1 MEEKQEKSRIDRQ
14 FDFIREIDKEK
25 FITRQ
30 TFLSDAKRRENDA
43 EHAWHMA
50 IMTLLLSEYANEEID
65 VLRVISMLLIH
76 DLVEIDAGDTYA
88 YDEEGF
94 NIYGGSNQ
102 ILPNATSATQNYY
115 GDEAELE
122 KDDVSKDKEPALS
135 PEATRL
141 FSYINKVEDLRIY
154 LVQIAECTNAVELA
168 RVIVKMGEREPKITS
183 EEMVKERFIS
193 LFFPLTPLFVSGKT
207 VSNIRARIN
216 NAWARRP
223 RKRL

>member
-1 MEEKQEKSRIDRQ
+1 MNRVIAANSHKQCFCNFFSIT
-14 FDFIREIDKEK
+14 FFREIACHDVCSERC
-25 FITRQ
+25 FQ
-30 TFLSDAKRRENDA
+30 TF
-43 EHAWHMA
+43 
-50 IMTLLLSEYANEEID
+50 YFC
-65 VLRVISMLLIH
+65 
-76 DLVEIDAGDTYA
+76 DLVVWDKVIFFSIV
-88 YDEEGF
+88 F

-122 KDDVSKDKEPALS
+122 KDDVSKDKELALS
-135 PEATRL
+135 PEAMRL

>member
-1 MEEKQEKSRIDRQ
+1 MD
-14 FDFIREIDKEK
+14 
-25 FITRQ
+25 
-30 TFLSDAKRRENDA
+30 
-43 EHAWHMA
+43 
-50 IMTLLLSEYANEEID
+50 SETHFSI
-65 VLRVISMLLIH
+65 V
-76 DLVEIDAGDTYA
+76 
-88 YDEEGF
+88 F

-115 GDEAELE
+115 GD
-122 KDDVSKDKEPALS
+122 VSKDKELALS
-135 PEATRL
+135 PEARRL

>member
-1 MEEKQEKSRIDRQ
+1 MD
-14 FDFIREIDKEK
+14 
-25 FITRQ
+25 
-30 TFLSDAKRRENDA
+30 
-43 EHAWHMA
+43 
-50 IMTLLLSEYANEEID
+50 SETHFSI
-65 VLRVISMLLIH
+65 V
-76 DLVEIDAGDTYA
+76 
-88 YDEEGF
+88 F

-115 GDEAELE
+115 ADEAEPE
-122 KDDVSKDKEPALS
+122 EDDADKEEEPALS

-141 FSYINKVEDLRIY
+141 FSYINKVEDLRVY
-154 LVQIAECTNAVELA
+154 LAQIAECTNAVELA
-168 RVIVKMGEREPKITS
+168 RVIVNMTEREPRITP

>member
-1 MEEKQEKSRIDRQ
+1 MD
-14 FDFIREIDKEK
+14 
-25 FITRQ
+25 
-30 TFLSDAKRRENDA
+30 
-43 EHAWHMA
+43 
-50 IMTLLLSEYANEEID
+50 SETHFSI
-65 VLRVISMLLIH
+65 V
-76 DLVEIDAGDTYA
+76 
-88 YDEEGF
+88 F

-122 KDDVSKDKEPALS
+122 KDDVSKEKEPALS
-135 PEATRL
+135 PEAMRL

-193 LFFPLTPLFVSGKT
+193 LFFLSHLCSY
-207 VSNIRARIN
+207 RARLSVISVRVSITLGQDDRESGYD
-216 NAWARRP
+216 RR
-223 RKRL
+223 

>member
-1 MEEKQEKSRIDRQ
+1 MD
-14 FDFIREIDKEK
+14 
-25 FITRQ
+25 
-30 TFLSDAKRRENDA
+30 
-43 EHAWHMA
+43 
-50 IMTLLLSEYANEEID
+50 NETHFSI
-65 VLRVISMLLIH
+65 V
-76 DLVEIDAGDTYA
+76 
-88 YDEEGF
+88 F

-122 KDDVSKDKEPALS
+122 KDDVSKDKELALS
-135 PEATRL
+135 PEAPRPPPPPPPAAAPRPSPAPPEAMRL